1 MTRILKSL
9 DQKRIHHSF
18 LLGHRSH
25 KDEEKPRIS
34 LSFSALCLMNPL
46 FFVSPEEKTRQGIN
60 SITIDLKCPEKE
72 VVVRDLFV
80 VHRLN

>member
-1 MTRILKSL
+1 MLEKAGIRTEAGETMTRILKSL

-46 FFVSPEEKTRQGIN
+46 FFVSPEIRRENTSRKQKGDN
-60 SITIDLKCPEKE
+60 
-72 VVVRDLFV
+72 F
-80 VHRLN
+80 